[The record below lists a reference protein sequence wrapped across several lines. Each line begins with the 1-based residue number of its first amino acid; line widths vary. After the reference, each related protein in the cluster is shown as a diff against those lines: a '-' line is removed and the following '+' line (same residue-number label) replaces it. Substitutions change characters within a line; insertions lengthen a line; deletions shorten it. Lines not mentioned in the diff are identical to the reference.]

1 MVLDRIPLYVFPGFP
16 PDTFLLPL
24 RVGVCVEE
32 TYYTE
37 SRRSAIDKAEPA
49 YRVLQSLLT
58 AVPTVS
64 PYTEHFCVRERG
76 VEN

>member
-37 SRRSAIDKAEPA
+37 SHRSAIDKAEPA
-49 YRVLQSLLT
+49 YRVLHFS
-58 AVPTVS
+58 S
-64 PYTEHFCVRERG
+64 PYCLSLTRTISV
-76 VEN
+76 